1 MHQAIL
7 RGNDEDNYV
16 IRDNLAGI
24 VPRPWH
30 RQLTLTGSPT

>member
-7 RGNDEDNYV
+7 RGNNEDVYV

-24 VPRPWH
+24 DRPA
-30 RQLTLTGSPT
+30 LT